1 MTLLSINLGLT
12 SHLSGIYLESW
23 FSWLWGAEN
32 IEEKKKTDRRK
43 TWKSEEKEI
52 EKNEESQI
60 TTIYIFG
67 FKLYFARKHNLKKRC
82 LYHQIL
88 FTVFI
93 AGYLKRSNDI
103 PNLNIHIYTNNY
115 ITEICI
121 NRLSTTMQ
129 IFIAIDHLIM
139 ISEKYLHFRKK
150 NSWHGHFL
158 PTT

>member
-1 MTLLSINLGLT
+1 M
-12 SHLSGIYLESW
+12 
-23 FSWLWGAEN
+23 
-32 IEEKKKTDRRK
+32 KRK
-43 TWKSEEKEI
+43 N
-52 EKNEESQI
+52 NEVYDESQI

-129 IFIAIDHLIM
+129 IFIAINHFIM

-150 NSWHGHFL
+150 K
-158 PTT
+158 